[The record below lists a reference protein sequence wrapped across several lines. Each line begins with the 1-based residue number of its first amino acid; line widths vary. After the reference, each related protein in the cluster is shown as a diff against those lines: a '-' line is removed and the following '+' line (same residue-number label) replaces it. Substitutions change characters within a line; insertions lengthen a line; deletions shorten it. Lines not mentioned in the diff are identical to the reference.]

1 MIAVL
6 LITHGRYGEDLLVSA
21 SHVLGHP
28 LEQTAHLAVS
38 IKDDPD
44 AMLSEA
50 RTLRLSLD
58 DGSGLLVMTDM
69 YGATP
74 CNIATKLIADGNVE
88 AVSGVSLP
96 MLVRS
101 LAYRESTL
109 AKVRDK
115 AIAGGTEGV
124 VYINN
129 DPCYGKR

>member
-1 MIAVL
+1 MIGVL
-6 LITHGRYGEDLLVSA
+6 LITHGNYGVDLLASA
-21 SHVLGHP
+21 SHVLGHALP
-28 LEQTAHLAVS
+28 QTAHLEVS

-44 AMLSEA
+44 ALLRAA
-50 RTLRLSLD
+50 RALLKSID
-58 DGSGLLVMTDM
+58 DGSGVLVMTDM

-74 CNIATKLIADGNVE
+74 CNVATQLIAEGNVE

-101 LAYRESTL
+101 LAYRDAAL

-115 AIAGGTEGV
+115 AITGGTEGV
-124 VYINN
+124 VYINS

>member
-1 MIAVL
+1 MIGVL
-6 LITHGRYGEDLLVSA
+6 LITHGRYGEDLLASA

-28 LEQTAHLAVS
+28 LAQTAHLEVS

-44 AMLSEA
+44 AMLRKA
-50 RTLRLSLD
+50 RKLLKTVD
-58 DGSGLLVMTDM
+58 DGSGALVMTDM

-74 CNIATKLIADGNVE
+74 CNIATQLIAEGNVE

-101 LAYRESTL
+101 LAYRDAPL

-124 VYINN
+124 VYINS

>member
-6 LITHGRYGEDLLVSA
+6 LITHGHYGEDLLVSA

-28 LEQTAHLAVS
+28 LEQTAHLAIS
-38 IKDDPD
+38 IKDDPE
-44 AMLSEA
+44 AMVDEA
-50 RTLRLSLD
+50 RTLRKTID
-58 DGSGLLVMTDM
+58 DGSGLLIMTDM

-74 CNIATKLIADGNVE
+74 CNIATQLIADGNVE

>member
-6 LITHGRYGEDLLVSA
+6 LITHGRYGEDLLASA

-28 LEQTAHLAVS
+28 LAQTGHLAVS
-38 IKDDPD
+38 IRDEPD
-44 AMLSEA
+44 AMLTEA
-50 RTLRLSLD
+50 RTLLRSID
-58 DGSGLLVMTDM
+58 DGSGVLVMTDM

-74 CNIATKLIADGNVE
+74 CNIATQLIAEGNVE

-101 LAYRESTL
+101 LAYRDGPL
-109 AKVRDK
+109 ATVRDK

-124 VYINN
+124 IFINN